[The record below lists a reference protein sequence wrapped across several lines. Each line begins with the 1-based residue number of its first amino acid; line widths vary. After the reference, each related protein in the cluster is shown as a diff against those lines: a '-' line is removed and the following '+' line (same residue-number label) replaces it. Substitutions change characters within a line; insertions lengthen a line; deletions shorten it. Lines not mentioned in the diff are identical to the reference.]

1 MKLLNKSL
9 LGAALAMALNL
20 DANALSITPAY
31 TPLLISTDFTN
42 KQSEIDALIKLT
54 FDPDPTLAYKRNV
67 GDSDEGPFAA
77 SYSTSFDNTPSDPA
91 DATISYISGQPS
103 ITAEDIY
110 LLVKDGNHT
119 PAAYLFDISNWNG
132 TDSLMLTGFWPDGG
146 AISHV
151 SIYTSGIARVP
162 DGGAT
167 LMLLGIGL
175 SGLVAARRLGHVAT
189 S

>member
-1 MKLLNKSL
+1 M
-9 LGAALAMALNL
+9 G
-20 DANALSITPAY
+20 
-31 TPLLISTDFTN
+31 
-42 KQSEIDALIKLT
+42 
-54 FDPDPTLAYKRNV
+54 DP
-67 GDSDEGPFAA
+67 DEGPFAA
-77 SYSTSFDNTPSDPA
+77 SYSTSFFNTPSDPA
-91 DATISYISGQPS
+91 DATISYISGPK

-110 LLVKDGNHT
+110 LLVKDGKHT
-119 PAAYLFDISNWNG
+119 PAAYLFDISTWNG
-132 TDSLMLTGFWPDGG
+132 TDSLVLTGFWPDGG

-151 SIYTSGIARVP
+151 TIYKSGTARVP